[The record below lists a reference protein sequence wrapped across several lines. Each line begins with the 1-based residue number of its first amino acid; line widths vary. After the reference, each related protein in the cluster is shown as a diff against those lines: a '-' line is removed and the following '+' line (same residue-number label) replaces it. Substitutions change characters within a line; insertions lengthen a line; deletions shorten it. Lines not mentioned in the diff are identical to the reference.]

1 MDLNKP
7 KRGRPRSTDPEV
19 RQRAIERTR
28 PKVKTIGKVKL
39 ASPLGRRHQHH
50 YKILDQDWTDHPG
63 QKPLG
68 RIERIISIAD
78 TKQRGLLDSMS
89 IPTEL
94 PPTNFATLYGLD
106 RKKQWKQLGFK
117 CYDCGITVQDPEVVV
132 KHGLVCTKQL
142 KINKEKEDEE

>member
-19 RQRAIERTR
+19 RQRAIERVR
-28 PKVKTIGKVKL
+28 PKIKKIGKVKKP
-39 ASPLGRRHQHH
+39 SSGRPHQNN
-50 YKILDQDWTDHPG
+50 YRILDQDWTDYPG

-68 RIERIISIAD
+68 RIERIISITD
-78 TKQRGLLDSMS
+78 TKQRGLLFNMP
-89 IPTEL
+89 IPNEL

-106 RKKQWKQLGFK
+106 RKKHWKELGFK
-117 CYDCGITVQDPEVVV
+117 CQDCGITVQDPDVVK

-142 KINKEKEDEE
+142 KINKEQEEE